1 MIWIVCAYD
10 FLNILKLTCDLTS
23 NSGTEADRLTDGA
36 GDPSQMIEIINTDWM
51 FLDLS
56 IIAST
61 DINSPY

>member
-1 MIWIVCAYD
+1 MCSGAI
-10 FLNILKLTCDLTS
+10 FSGHFFLTCDLTS

-51 FLDLS
+51 FFDLS

-61 DINSPY
+61 DIINSPN